1 MPSLLPHDLCHGR
14 SSSLA
19 PSSDRIPVEL
29 FQILKDDAALDE
41 TQEHDRLLVAT
52 LHEIAL
58 RSNGRLASVLHDAA
72 CTLDG
77 YRAGLTLATPNP
89 LTGYR
94 LVSTAVSDLD
104 FAPTSSLCHDEEEL
118 A

>member
-1 MPSLLPHDLCHGR
+1 MT
-14 SSSLA
+14 
-19 PSSDRIPVEL
+19 RI
-29 FQILKDDAALDE
+29 DE

-52 LHEIAL
+52 LHEIAQ
-58 RSNGRLASVLHDAA
+58 RSNGRLASVLRDAA
-72 CTLDG
+72 CALDG
-77 YRAGLTLATPNP
+77 YRAGLTLATPHP

-94 LVSTAVSDLD
+94 LVSTAVSDLLD

>member
-1 MPSLLPHDLCHGR
+1 MSASALIACWIPPHDK
-14 SSSLA
+14 
-19 PSSDRIPVEL
+19 DIMTRI
-29 FQILKDDAALDE
+29 DE

-52 LHEIAL
+52 RHEIAL

-77 YRAGLTLATPNP
+77 YRAGLTLATPHP

-118 A
+118 AR

>member
-1 MPSLLPHDLCHGR
+1 MSASALIACWIPHHDK
-14 SSSLA
+14 
-19 PSSDRIPVEL
+19 DIMTRI
-29 FQILKDDAALDE
+29 DE